1 MSSQRGSAKFG
12 CLKPDGKKPSLPQG
26 PRNPPSNPT
35 KVIRDPKTHSN
46 TKSKSKTMVSQ
57 DIPRF
62 EFHKIR
68 AEERWP
74 RSLGPRLAPGET
86 ILDIDIRPGLARPD
100 GWDMYYLGTAGELDF
115 NASPA
120 VLGMPSSR
128 MGYYNINE
136 GTSSV
141 VCPMC
146 FQSFT
151 TTVVLETGH
160 CDLGGPCEKFQKS
173 SGILRRVVPKKEKV
187 VDGVEW
193 VRFLVWLRRWIRWC
207 WEGVFSLASQW
218 L

>member
-1 MSSQRGSAKFG
+1 MSSQPRPAKFG
-12 CLKPDGKKPSLPQG
+12 RLKPNGKKPSITQG
-26 PRNPPSNPT
+26 PRNPPSNPREVT
-35 KVIRDPKTHSN
+35 RDLETHSN
-46 TKSKSKTMVSQ
+46 AESEPKTMVSQ

-100 GWDMYYLGTAGELDF
+100 GWDMYYLGTARNLDF

-136 GTSSV
+136 GISSV

-160 CDLGGPCEKFQKS
+160 CDLGGPCENFKKRL
-173 SGILRRVVPKKEKV
+173 GIFKRVVPKKEKV
-187 VDGVEW
+187 VDDDEW
-193 VRFLVWLRRWIRWC
+193 KRFLV
-207 WEGVFSLASQW
+207 
-218 L
+218 

>member
-1 MSSQRGSAKFG
+1 
-12 CLKPDGKKPSLPQG
+12 
-26 PRNPPSNPT
+26 
-35 KVIRDPKTHSN
+35 
-46 TKSKSKTMVSQ
+46 MVSQ

-100 GWDMYYLGTAGELDF
+100 GWDMYYLGTAQQLDF

-160 CDLGGPCEKFQKS
+160 CDLGGPCENFKKKL
-173 SGILRRVVPKKEKV
+173 GIFKRVAPKKEKV
-187 VDGVEW
+187 VDDDEW
-193 VRFLVWLRRWIRWC
+193 RRFSV
-207 WEGVFSLASQW
+207 
-218 L
+218 